1 MELIKKLPPE
11 TKVTST
17 GTTKQNSMGLFLC
30 PICSSE
36 VVKVRGAGRA
46 ALSCGIVGC
55 RQSGP
60 RTGHMQSGTPVYVA
74 WAAMRNYCHRSTN
87 QICPEWDS
95 FSVFSEDMLASYRPG
110 TRLARLVSVEPYSKA
125 NCLWISADELLDT
138 PTNSV
143 QQSAVTGRLFE
154 QHGMHS
160 TRQYKIWQNMRTR
173 CYDPNSKRYEVY
185 GGKGIKVCYEW
196 LNSFT
201 NFWQDMKDGYTDEMT
216 IDRKDSDKDYYKDNC
231 RWLTLA
237 ENSSRSRATVTQ
249 QIDMQTGVVI
259 KEWPSARTAGL
270 TLGID
275 PSSITK
281 VCLGKKQSA
290 GGFRWSN

>member
-1 MELIKKLPPE
+1 MEMLKKLPQE

-17 GTTKQNSMGLFLC
+17 GTTKKNSMGLFLC
-30 PICSSE
+30 PICNGE
-36 VVKVRGAGRA
+36 VVKVHGAGLM
-46 ALSCGIVGC
+46 ALSCGASGC

-60 RTGHMQSGTPVYVA
+60 RTGHMQSGTPVYIA
-74 WAAMRNYCHRSTN
+74 WSNMKSYCQKSANAFST
-87 QICPEWDS
+87 EWES
-95 FSVFSEDMLASYRPG
+95 FAVFSGDMEQGYQPN
-110 TRLARLVSVEPYSKA
+110 TRLARMDSLKPYSKE
-125 NCLWISADELLDT
+125 NCFWLNPDEMLDT
-138 PTNSV
+138 PTNST
-143 QQSAVTGRLFE
+143 QKSAVTGRLFE
-154 QHGMHS
+154 QHGMHG
-160 TRQYKIWQNMRTR
+160 TRQYRIWSNMRTR
-173 CYDPNSKRYEVY
+173 CYDPKNARYAVY
-185 GGKGIKVCYEW
+185 GGKGIKVCDEW

-201 NFWQDMKDGYTDEMT
+201 NFWQDMKEGYTDEMT
-216 IDRKDSDKDYYKDNC
+216 IDRKDAARDYCKDNC

-249 QIDMQTGVVI
+249 QIDVQTGAVI

-270 TLGID
+270 ALGID